1 MKFALVLATNNPHK
15 IAEIRSILKAADA
28 RVRVLTLSD
37 FPQRRPVVEN
47 AMTIEGNAAKKARA
61 VAKYTGCL
69 ALADDTGLFVRALK
83 GRPGVFSARFAGPGC
98 TYAGNNRK
106 ILRLMWKVPPR
117 RRTAV
122 FRCVAALATPGGK
135 VLLAEGRISGQITE
149 EPRGGQGFGYD
160 PVFLVPRWGKTF
172 AEMGPR
178 LKNKIS
184 HRAKAFQQVPRLLK
198 KAKPYQ

>member
-106 ILRLMWKVPPR
+106 ILRLMRKVPPR